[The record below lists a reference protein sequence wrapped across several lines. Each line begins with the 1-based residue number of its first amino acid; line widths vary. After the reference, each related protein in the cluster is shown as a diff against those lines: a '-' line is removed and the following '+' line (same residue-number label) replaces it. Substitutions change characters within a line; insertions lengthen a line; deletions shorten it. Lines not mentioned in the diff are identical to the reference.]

1 MHYFTY
7 PLEDATLYEGSS
19 SMNTGLDQII
29 EVRKDVSDGGATVN
43 VSRVVMKFDLAE
55 VSSSI
60 HQGLIP
66 PIASGSK
73 FYLNLK
79 DAGSVGL
86 ETSQSL
92 KAYSLRQ
99 SWLMGRGKKLSR
111 PLIEEG
117 ASWDYYNGKTEGG
130 QWSGSVDGTGGWW
143 HTGSLD
149 SASYDF
155 SHTNLDNDVRMDVT
169 NIVGTWLG
177 GTRTN
182 YGFIIKRS
190 GSVGNDDIETDEGSS
205 DSLGHLKFFSRDT
218 NTIYVPTLEA
228 QWNDAVWHTS
238 SLAELNGRELDDVVV
253 NITNLNHKYA
263 PNSKV
268 RIRVQGRPAYPIL
281 TNSPSASVYTKAK
294 YLPSG
299 SQYSIVDSVTED
311 VIVPFGS
318 GSFISCDSRGN
329 YMDVWFKNFQP
340 ERSYKFL
347 FKVVSGSEGSFIE
360 TRNQEIID
368 RNHEFIIQEAGA

>member
-19 SMNTGLDQII
+19 SMNTGLDQIL

-43 VSRVVMKFDLAE
+43 VSRAVMKFDLAE
-55 VSSSI
+55 VSASI

-117 ASWDYYNGKTEGG
+117 ASWDYFNGKTEGG

-155 SHTNLDNDVRMDVT
+155 SHTNVDNDVRMDVT
-169 NIVGTWLG
+169 NIVGTWLN

-190 GSVGNDDIETDEGSS
+190 GSVGNDDIDTDEGSS

-238 SLAELNGRELDDVVV
+238 SLAGLNGRELDDVVV

-268 RIRVQGRPAYPIL
+268 RVRVQGRPAYPIL

>member
-19 SMNTGLDQII
+19 SMNTGLDQIL
-29 EVRKDVSDGGATVN
+29 EVRKDVSDGGASVN
-43 VSRVVMKFDLAE
+43 VSRIVMKFDLAE

-155 SHTNLDNDVRMDVT
+155 SHTNVDNDVRMDVT

-268 RIRVQGRPAYPIL
+268 RVRVQGRPAYPIL

>member
-19 SMNTGLDQII
+19 SMNTGLDQIL

-43 VSRVVMKFDLAE
+43 VSRAVMKFDLAE
-55 VSSSI
+55 VSASI

-117 ASWDYYNGKTEGG
+117 ASWDYFNGKTEGG

-155 SHTNLDNDVRMDVT
+155 SHTNVDNDVRMDVT
-169 NIVGTWLG
+169 NIVGTWLN

-190 GSVGNDDIETDEGSS
+190 GSVGNDDIDTDEGSS

-238 SLAELNGRELDDVVV
+238 SLAGLNGRELDDVVV
-253 NITNLNHKYA
+253 NIANLNHKYA

-268 RIRVQGRPAYPIL
+268 RVRVQGRPAYPTL

-340 ERSYKFL
+340 ERSYKFI

>member
-19 SMNTGLDQII
+19 SMNTGLDQIL

-66 PIASGSK
+66 TIAEGSK

-268 RIRVQGRPAYPIL
+268 RVRVQGRPAYPIL